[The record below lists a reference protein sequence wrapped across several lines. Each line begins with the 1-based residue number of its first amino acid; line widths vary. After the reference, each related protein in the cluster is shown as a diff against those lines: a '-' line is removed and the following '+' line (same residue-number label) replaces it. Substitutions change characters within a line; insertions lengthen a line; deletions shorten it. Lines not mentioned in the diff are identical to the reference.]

1 MQRPRRVRPTPPRVQ
16 GERQRHECKPRACP
30 PLSTRAMEQLLRSD
44 PLDLSPTERRLD
56 SIAWGCNLRLPRDR
70 QASSRRG
77 RGSDTPN
84 QCRQDGPRLR
94 TVEWQERPRGPAER
108 ASVYA
113 ARHAERPMHD
123 CHDFHAEAVRRRLG
137 RTRTADFRPLAKRMA
152 ASCHG
157 MRPRGR
163 SARPLGRNGASRLHA
178 HKIWRASECSAPWW
192 AHRES
197 AALAAWV
204 ATLVAAEIGR
214 AGRATDSG
222 TRRALRQHAGSTQA
236 RSGRALRQHSGSNHE
251 QSRAITS
258 TQPPH
263 PVAPRR
269 RRPRRGRCCLF
280 CH

>member
-1 MQRPRRVRPTPPRVQ
+1 MD
-16 GERQRHECKPRACP
+16 
-30 PLSTRAMEQLLRSD
+30 QLLRSD
-44 PLDLSPTERRLD
+44 PLDLSPIDHRSH
-56 SIAWGCNLRLPRDR
+56 SIALRCNLRPPRDR

-77 RGSDTPN
+77 RRSDTPN
-84 QCRQDGPRLR
+84 QVRQDGPPLG
-94 TVEWQERPRGPAER
+94 TGVWQERRRGPAER

-137 RTRTADFRPLAKRMA
+137 RARTAVFRPLAKRMA

-178 HKIWRASECSAPWW
+178 HKIWRAGECSAPWW

-222 TRRALRQHAGSTQA
+222 TPTRAQARTWTLALRRAHSGSTQA
-236 RSGRALRQHSGSNHE
+236 AITSNQQQSAALRQHS
-251 QSRAITS
+251 
-258 TQPPH
+258 
-263 PVAPRR
+263 VAPRR
-269 RRPRRGRCCLF
+269 RPTPSSSERALLPLLPLTALPSSRPPFASPRAS
-280 CH
+280 